1 MSSYAF
7 GAIEAVF
14 IIGLVIAFYI
24 WQMRTLKRDV
34 KARENREAKL
44 ETTARS
50 VSPPPAAGHSEGKH
64 ELDET

>member
-50 VSPPPAAGHSEGKH
+50 AAPPPAAGHSEGKH